1 MLANQDIGFFDAL
14 KVSGAGIAVVMLEL
28 ALLAVLVFLL
38 SKIVR
43 FFIKKANSRR
53 QIGSSHSAGT
63 DAPVPVPAVHAPG
76 QKPGELE
83 LVETDEA
90 TAAVIMAIVSSKI
103 DIPLNKLNFIR
114 IRLLEE

>member
-1 MLANQDIGFFDAL
+1 MLADQDIGFFDAL
-14 KVSGAGIAVVMLEL
+14 KVSGAGITVVMLEL

-43 FFIKKANSRR
+43 FFIKKANGRK

-63 DAPVPVPAVHAPG
+63 DAPVPAVHAPG

-90 TAAVIMAIVSSKI
+90 TAAVIMAIVSSKT

>member
-1 MLANQDIGFFDAL
+1 MLADQDIGFFDAL
-14 KVSGAGIAVVMLEL
+14 KVSGAGITVVMLEL

-43 FFIKKANSRR
+43 FFIKKANGRK

-90 TAAVIMAIVSSKI
+90 TAAVIMAIVSSKT